1 MSKNNKEILKQY
13 IEKYPFSGDIIRS
26 DFKKLGVDIDF
37 YEFEKWFAQNRNTKE
52 IRDVISNSATSIK
65 QNRKDLR
72 GDLLKKIVELENRM
86 IKGQEKSIRR
96 IKRDKL
102 DQTNSLAKIFD
113 KLSKDIKSEK

>member
-1 MSKNNKEILKQY
+1 MGDKKDKNT
-13 IEKYPFSGDIIRS
+13 
-26 DFKKLGVDIDF
+26 KLGIG
-37 YEFEKWFAQNRNTKE
+37 EINT
-52 IRDVISNSATSIK
+52 IRDILVGSKFDEMERQLNSLQHDVSNLRLDLNNSLKEMKTSIK